1 MAGLDPLSL
10 AIIVAGTLFAFTV
23 SSTLGLG
30 GGVLMLAPM
39 LVVYDTP
46 TAIAMIAPL
55 MLVNAIGKMWAFR
68 KDLDWRMAGL
78 LGVLGWPLA
87 FVAGF
92 AVDQIDG
99 GVLKV
104 LIIVLIAVMLGME
117 HGLGHTL
124 RISRR
129 WLPAWGGFTG
139 ILAGLTGV
147 SGPTLALALRGNGVS
162 GAAFVA
168 VVATVVLGLQA
179 LRIPAYLA
187 RGVLPADQLPVLLL
201 LSAVAVAAILIGR
214 RLQARLSVE
223 RWRSALDVLLIGVGL
238 WLSADVLGLVP
249 R

>member
-1 MAGLDPLSL
+1 M
-10 AIIVAGTLFAFTV
+10 IAGTLFAFTV

-39 LVVYDTP
+39 LAVYDTP
-46 TAIAMIAPL
+46 IAIAMIAPL

-87 FVAGF
+87 FIGGF
-92 AVDQIDG
+92 AVDQVDG
-99 GVLKV
+99 RALKV
-104 LIIVLIAVMLGME
+104 LIVGLIAVMLGME

-129 WLPAWGGFTG
+129 WLPFWGGITG

-162 GAAFVA
+162 GPAFVA
-168 VVATVVLGLQA
+168 VVATVVLGLQI
-179 LRIPAYLA
+179 LRIPAYIA
-187 RGVLPADQLPVLLL
+187 RGVLPASQVSVLLL
-201 LSAVAVAAILIGR
+201 LSVIAIVAILIGR
-214 RLQARLSVE
+214 RLQAHLSVD
-223 RWRSALDVLLIGVGL
+223 RWRSALDVLLVGVGL